1 MRLWLVLGVILF
13 AAGCGAPLFTQP
25 AFAQMDS
32 REAIALQNQILDL
45 RRQLQALSDQRGGG
59 GGDSA
64 LGGTYRPPVAPSAG
78 GGGNDMVAQLLDRVT
93 ALEDQV
99 RRLQGRIDEADNARQ
114 RQIDDLTKQMGDLN
128 FRLQN
133 GGAGAGGD
141 GQTAASPQRAPALS
155 PPPGTLGGGPAVPGE
170 AAPPT
175 PRRTP
180 ELILQEGNAALA
192 RRDYAAAEAAAK
204 EALAGPRTPRSTDAQ
219 FLLAQAMM
227 GRRDYGQAALAYDDA
242 YKRNRTGSHAQDAL
256 IGLANAMV
264 GLGDKAASCQA
275 LDKLRVEFPAPRP
288 DVREAAAAARA
299 RAGCR

>member
-1 MRLWLVLGVILF
+1 MRLGLGLVLGAILF
-13 AAGCGAPLFTQP
+13 GTLAPA

-45 RRQLQALSDQRGGG
+45 RRQVQALSDGGG
-59 GGDSA
+59 RGSSS
-64 LGGTYRPPVAPSAG
+64 LGGGYRPPVAAPG
-78 GGGNDMVAQLLDRVT
+78 GGGSEIATQLLERVN

-114 RQIDDLTKQMGDLN
+114 RQFDDLSKQMGDLN

-133 GGAGAGGD
+133 GIG
-141 GQTAASPQRAPALS
+141 TAPPRSPNTS
-155 PPPGTLGGGPAVPGE
+155 PPPTALGTDPD
-170 AAPPT
+170 APPPA

-192 RRDYAAAEAAAK
+192 RRDYAAAESAAR

-219 FLLAQAMM
+219 FLLAQSLM
-227 GRRDYGQAALAYDDA
+227 GRRDFGQAALAYNDA
-242 YKRNRTGSHAQDAL
+242 YSRNRSGGHAPDAL
-256 IGLANAMV
+256 IGLANAML
-264 GLGDKAASCQA
+264 GLGDKPASCQA
-275 LDKLRVEFPAPRP
+275 LDKLRAEFPSPRA
-288 DVREAAAAARA
+288 DVREAAAAGRS

>member
-1 MRLWLVLGVILF
+1 MRLRLVFGVFLF
-13 AAGCGAPLFTQP
+13 AAGCGAPMFTRP

-59 GGDSA
+59 GGNSS
-64 LGGTYRPPVAPSAG
+64 LGGSYSAPVAPSAG
-78 GGGNDMVAQLLDRVT
+78 GGGNDMVAQLLDRVS

-133 GGAGAGGD
+133 GGAGAAPG
-141 GQTAASPQRAPALS
+141 APPPRAPALS
-155 PPPGTLGGGPAVPGE
+155 PPPGTLGGGPAPSDG
-170 AAPPT
+170 APPAA

-264 GLGDKAASCQA
+264 GLGDKPASCQA

-288 DVREAAAAARA
+288 DVREAAAAARG